1 MPHRTGPD
9 VTADV
14 RKSYIL
20 QYVPDGARI
29 VQTDTACDTPDR
41 QYLILKDGE
50 LVFPPPLE

>member
-50 LVFPPPLE
+50 RVSPPPLE